1 MTARSPDKQTG
12 SGPGSGDAVS
22 AVGDPQD
29 VLLSAVLLAIDS
41 LALGGAWVR
50 ARPGPVLDRWLSVFR
65 ECLPPETPVRRLPV
79 HVGDDRLI
87 GGLDL
92 AATLR
97 SGRPQVERGLLA
109 QIDGG
114 VLVAPMAE
122 RMTAGTASRLSSVLD
137 TGIVA
142 AEREGI
148 SARWPARVAVVALDE
163 GRDDDEAVP
172 AMLLQRLALAVDLAG
187 VSIADLNR
195 IADEGDLA
203 AMAQAARLRLRDVA
217 VGDDAVEALCA
228 IGAALGVP
236 SLGLAGLAVRVAR
249 AHAALAGR
257 AEVADQDVSVAV
269 GLVYAQRAT
278 QLPGDPADPPDSE
291 PDPPQPDPPQDDAQ
305 KPDDAT
311 ERTEPETAADR
322 LIEAALAAL
331 PPNLLEQLAA
341 SAARQRS
348 GANTGRRGEGGL
360 SRRRGRPV
368 GSVPGDP
375 RRGDRLNLA
384 DTLRTAAPWQRL
396 RGRDGDRVLVR
407 PEDFRV
413 ARYRHRTESVTVFVV
428 DASGS
433 AALNRLAEAKGAVE
447 LLLAECYVRRDRV
460 ALLGF
465 RGTAAELLL
474 PPTRSLVRAKRS
486 LAGLPGGGGTP
497 LASGLDMAAAMALA
511 IRREERTPSLVVLT
525 DGRAN
530 VNRDGEGGR
539 AQAMEDALDAAR
551 RIAGAGV
558 SALVLD
564 TSPRP
569 RPEAAEIAGAM
580 RATYL
585 PLPQADAATVSRAVI
600 AARGDGARRQG

>member
-1 MTARSPDKQTG
+1 M
-12 SGPGSGDAVS
+12 
-22 AVGDPQD
+22 
-29 VLLSAVLLAIDS
+29 LLAIDPP
-41 LALGGAWVR
+41 ALGGGWIR

-65 ECLPPETPVRRLPV
+65 ACLPPETPLRRLPV
-79 HVGDDRLI
+79 HVSDDRLI

-114 VLVAPMAE
+114 VLVVPMAE

-148 SARWPARVAVVALDE
+148 SARWTARLAVVALDE

-172 AMLLQRLALAVDLAG
+172 AMLLQRLGLAVDLNNVAL
-187 VSIADLNR
+187 ADME
-195 IADEGDLA
+195 AAQPPDDLA
-203 AMAQAARLRLRDVA
+203 AAVSRARRRFRDVEVA
-217 VGDDAVEALCA
+217 DDAVEALCA

-236 SLGLAGLAVRVAR
+236 SLGLAGLALRVAR

-257 AEVADQDVSVAV
+257 SEVAEPDVSAAV
-269 GLVYAQRAT
+269 RLVYAQRAT
-278 QLPGDPADPPDSE
+278 QFPGDPDDRPEDE
-291 PDPPQPDPPQDDAQ
+291 PDPPQPDPPQDESN
-305 KPDDAT
+305 KPDDT
-311 ERTEPETAADR
+311 TKPTDPETAADR
-322 LIEAALAAL
+322 MIEAALAAL

-348 GANTGRRGEGGL
+348 GTNAGRRGDGAL

-465 RGTAAELLL
+465 RGAAGELLL

-497 LASGLDMAAAMALA
+497 LASGLDMAAAMADT
-511 IRREERTPSLVVLT
+511 IRREDRTPSLVVLT

-530 VNRDGEGGR
+530 VNRNGEGGR

-600 AARGDGARRQG
+600 AARGDGTRRPV

>member
-1 MTARSPDKQTG
+1 MTVPA
-12 SGPGSGDAVS
+12 
-22 AVGDPQD
+22 DPEHPAPVIHD
-29 VLLSAVLLAIDS
+29 TLMAAVLLAIDPP
-41 LALGGAWVR
+41 ALGGAWVR
-50 ARPGPVLDRWLSVFR
+50 ARPGPVLDRWLAVFQA
-65 ECLPPETPVRRLPV
+65 CLDPDTPQRRLPV

-97 SGRPQVERGLLA
+97 SGRPVVERGLLA

-114 VLVAPMAE
+114 VLTVPMAE
-122 RMTAGTASRLSSVLD
+122 RIAAGAASRICSVLD
-137 TGIVA
+137 TGMVA
-142 AEREGI
+142 AEREGV
-148 SARWPARVAVVALDE
+148 SARWPARIAVIAIDE
-163 GRDDDEAVP
+163 GREDDEAVP
-172 AMLLQRLALAVDLAG
+172 SMLLQRLALAVDLDPVAMAG
-187 VSIADLNR
+187 LDLPV
-195 IADEGDLA
+195 AVEALA
-203 AMAQAARLRLRDVA
+203 AAADRARRRLPDVVA
-217 VGDDAVEALCA
+217 ADDAVEALCA

-236 SLGLAGLAVRVAR
+236 SLNLAGLALRVAR
-249 AHAALAGR
+249 AHAAFAGR
-257 AEVADQDVSVAV
+257 TEVAEPDVSAAV
-269 GLVYAQRAT
+269 RLVYARRAT
-278 QLPGDPADPPDSE
+278 QLPGDPADPPDAE
-291 PDPPQPDPPQDDAQ
+291 PDPPQDETQQKDPPETDDGQ
-305 KPDDAT
+305 T
-311 ERTEPETAADR
+311 QSEPETSADR

-348 GANTGRRGEGGL
+348 GANAGRRGDGGL

-368 GSVPGDP
+368 GSLPGDP

-396 RGRDGDRVLVR
+396 RGRTDTRVLVR

-413 ARYRHRTESVTVFVV
+413 TRYRHRTESVTVFVV

-433 AALNRLAEAKGAVE
+433 AALHRLAEAKGAVE

-460 ALLGF
+460 ALLAF
-465 RGTAAELLL
+465 RGTEGELLL

-497 LASGLDMAAAMALA
+497 LASGLDMAGAMAQA
-511 IRREERTPSLVVLT
+511 IRREERMPSLVVLT

-530 VNRDGEGGR
+530 VTRQGEGGR

-551 RIAGAGV
+551 RLAAQGI

-564 TSPRP
+564 TGPRP
-569 RPEAAEIAGAM
+569 RPEAAEIASAM

-600 AARGDGARRQG
+600 AARGDGTRRPA